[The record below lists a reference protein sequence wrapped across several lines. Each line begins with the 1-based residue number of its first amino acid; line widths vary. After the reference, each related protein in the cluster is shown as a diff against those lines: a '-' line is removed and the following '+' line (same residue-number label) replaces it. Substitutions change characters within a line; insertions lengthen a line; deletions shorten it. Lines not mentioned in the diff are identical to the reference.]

1 MSWQYRREMAPGEL
15 ADFLCDRGLRQLQLA
30 DYLDIGE
37 RTLRRY
43 LTGEAPIPVPIVL
56 LLRALAWHE
65 EAPVVPIL
73 PPPKY
78 RKGLPDEG
86 CV

>member
-1 MSWQYRREMAPGEL
+1 MKWQYRREMAPGEL
-15 ADFLCDRGLRQLQLA
+15 ADFLRDRGLRQLQLA

-56 LLRALAWHE
+56 LLRSLTWHE
-65 EAPVVPIL
+65 EVPVVPIL

>member
-1 MSWQYRREMAPGEL
+1 MKWQYRREMAPGEL
-15 ADFLCDRGLRQLQLA
+15 ADFLRDRGLRQLQLA

-56 LLRALAWHE
+56 LLRSLMWHE
-65 EAPVVPIL
+65 EAPVAPIL

-78 RKGLPDEG
+78 RQGLPD
-86 CV
+86 

>member
-1 MSWQYRREMAPGEL
+1 MRWQYRREMAPGEL
-15 ADFLCDRGLRQLQLA
+15 ADFLRDRGLRQLQLA

-56 LLRALAWHE
+56 LLRSLTWHE
-65 EAPVVPIL
+65 EVPVVPIL